1 MDNNKIF
8 IGIDLGGTKIL
19 TGAINSEGKVLG
31 LPVKVA
37 TEGNDTAENIMKR
50 ITDSVDKTIMDL
62 NLTINDVNGIGIGST
77 GPLDIKTGQIL
88 ECPQLPNMH
97 FFNLAD
103 AVRCY
108 FGVPVK
114 INNDANCFI
123 LGESIFG
130 AASNIKSIAGFTL
143 GTGIGCAI
151 VHDKKIWNGA
161 TGTAAEI
168 WKSPY
173 KDGII
178 EDFVSGTGVTK
189 IYKTISGIEKSPID
203 VYKLACDSNR
213 EALQT
218 WEEFGEHLAVALSWT
233 INIVDPE
240 VVILGGSIMAA
251 YPFFQNAMEEK
262 LKKFICP
269 VPAQKTKIILAQLG
283 DYAGFIGAACLMLD
297 N

>member
-1 MDNNKIF
+1 MDKNKIF
-8 IGIDLGGTKIL
+8 IGIDLGGTKIM
-19 TGAINSEGKVLG
+19 TGAINIKGKVLS

-50 ITDSVDKTIMDL
+50 ITDSVDKVIRDL

-103 AVRCY
+103 AVRGY
-108 FGVPVK
+108 FRVPIK
-114 INNDANCFI
+114 INNDANCFM

-130 AASNIKSIAGFTL
+130 AASNIKSVAGFTL

-151 VHDKKIWNGA
+151 VHDKKIWNG
-161 TGTAAEI
+161 TGTAGEI
-168 WKSPY
+168 WTSPY
-173 KDGII
+173 KDGNI
-178 EDFVSGTGVTK
+178 EDFVSGAGVTK

-203 VYKLACDSNR
+203 VYKLACDNNS
-213 EALQT
+213 EAIQT
-218 WEEFGEHLAVALSWT
+218 WKEFGEHLAVPLSWT

-240 VVILGGSIMAA
+240 VVVLGGSITAA

-269 VPAQKTKIILAQLG
+269 VPAQKTKIVLAQLG

-297 N
+297 S